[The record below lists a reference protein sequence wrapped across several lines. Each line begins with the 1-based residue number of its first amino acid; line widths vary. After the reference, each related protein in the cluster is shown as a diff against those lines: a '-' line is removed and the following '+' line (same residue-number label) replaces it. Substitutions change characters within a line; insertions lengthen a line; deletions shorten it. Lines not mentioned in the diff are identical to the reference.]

1 MCVWCVSV
9 LCWEW
14 ARGHGRVLLYPS
26 RTPQTHTYTQTRQE
40 TNQSSIKKTNERVT
54 QNRDGLKIKTVSISH
69 SVFSLKALALKGSRV
84 FVIDTDY
91 ISKNSFETLLSD
103 EWDPN
108 SLLQS
113 VPSWVNTYH
122 MQVIIVNRVGTGW
135 RWGHLHMFQ
144 QRELYICTPYK

>member
-1 MCVWCVSV
+1 
-9 LCWEW
+9 
-14 ARGHGRVLLYPS
+14 VLLYPS
-26 RTPQTHTYTQTRQE
+26 RTPQTHTYTQTRHE

-69 SVFSLKALALKGSRV
+69 SVFSLKALALKRSRV

-91 ISKNSFETLLSD
+91 ISKKSFETLLS
-103 EWDPN
+103 DPN

-122 MQVIIVNRVGTGW
+122 MQVIIVDRVGTG
-135 RWGHLHMFQ
+135 
-144 QRELYICTPYK
+144 